1 MRPPRSRITTC
12 DLSAI
17 KLQLLTSRLAD
28 KVTDVETMPEIMES
42 SLAQPRFRTILLG
55 VFAASPGT
63 GGHRD
68 FRGEFL
74 LGVLPD
80 ERDRDSRGARR
91 LFGVSANDPATL
103 AAVALI
109 LAAVAALAGYVP
121 PRRAMRVDPMDALR
135 HE

>member
-91 LFGVSANDPATL
+91 FAQRDSADGPARD
-103 AAVALI
+103 AVP
-109 LAAVAALAGYVP
+109 VVC
-121 PRRAMRVDPMDALR
+121 RASDWSALR
-135 HE
+135 AGGFSFGGAHAVWRFCE